1 MTERA
6 QGSRRFLRKL
16 SQTAGLPPGT
26 LVHIGEKKVEHPRI
40 SGIVYDADRV
50 FEQDIK
56 EVSEIRVLL
65 AQPGVKWIDIDG
77 VHELTILEKLGEE
90 FKLHPLIL
98 EDIANTEQR
107 TKLEDYGD
115 VLYVVTRWF
124 ELEKASGRIL
134 SDQISLILG
143 RDFVVSFSEKE
154 ADEFASV
161 RQRIREGK
169 GRVRSMGA
177 DYLLYRL
184 LDSIVDNYYIILEP
198 LGERMDDL
206 ETRLLEDASP
216 KILPEIFDIKRELL
230 FLRKSVWP
238 MREIL
243 SSLERG
249 ESPLISAETR
259 VFLRDAYDHTIH
271 VMETIDIFRDMES
284 GSVETYLSSLSYRQN
299 EVMRMLTIIAT
310 FFLPLT
316 FLAGVWGMNFVTMPE
331 LKWPFG
337 YALAWGVMLVIA
349 AGMVVYFRKKKWL

>member
-1 MTERA
+1 
-6 QGSRRFLRKL
+6 
-16 SQTAGLPPGT
+16 
-26 LVHIGEKKVEHPRI
+26 
-40 SGIVYDADRV
+40 
-50 FEQDIK
+50 
-56 EVSEIRVLL
+56 
-65 AQPGVKWIDIDG
+65 
-77 VHELTILEKLGEE
+77 
-90 FKLHPLIL
+90 LIL

-115 VLYVVTRWF
+115 ILYIVTRWF
-124 ELEKASGRIL
+124 EIEKASGRIV

-169 GRVRSMGA
+169 GRIRTMGA
-177 DYLLYRL
+177 DYLAYRL

-198 LGERMDDL
+198 LGERIDDL
-206 ETRLLEDASP
+206 ETRLLENPSP
-216 KILPEIFDIKRELL
+216 KILPEIFDIKRDLL

-238 MREIL
+238 MREVL

-249 ESPLISAETR
+249 ESPLISTETR

-271 VMETIDIFRDMES
+271 VMDTIDIFRDMEA
-284 GSVETYLSSLSYRQN
+284 GSVEVYLSSLSYRQN
-299 EVMRMLTIIAT
+299 EVMRLLTIIST

-316 FLAGVWGMNFVTMPE
+316 FLAGVWGMNFMVMPE

-337 YALAWGVMLVIA
+337 YALAWGVMLAIA
-349 AGMVVYFRKKKWL
+349 GGMVVYFRKKKWL

>member
-1 MTERA
+1 MNERSR
-6 QGSRRFLRKL
+6 GSRKFLRKI

-26 LVHIGEKKVEHPRI
+26 LVHVGERKLERARITAMVYSAERVVEK
-40 SGIVYDADRV
+40 
-50 FEQDIK
+50 DITD
-56 EVSEIRVLL
+56 VSEVRTLL
-65 AQPGVKWIDIDG
+65 AEPGVKWIDVDG
-77 VHELTILEKLGEE
+77 VHELATIEKLGEE
-90 FKLHPLIL
+90 LKLHPLIL
-98 EDIANTEQR
+98 EDIVNTEQR

-115 VLYVVTRWF
+115 ILYIVTRWF
-124 ELEKASGRIL
+124 ELEKASGRIV

-177 DYLLYRL
+177 DYLVYRL

-198 LGERMDDL
+198 LGERIDDL
-206 ETRLLEDASP
+206 QARLLEAASP
-216 KILPEIFDIKRELL
+216 KILPEILDIKRDLL

-238 MREIL
+238 MREVL

-249 ESPLISAETR
+249 ESPLISTETR

-271 VMETIDIFRDMES
+271 VMDTIDIFRDMES
-284 GSVETYLSSLSYRQN
+284 GSMETYLSSLSYRQN

-316 FLAGVWGMNFVTMPE
+316 FLAGVWGMNFAAMPE

-337 YALAWGVMLVIA
+337 YALAWGVMLAIA